1 VTSPTPP
8 PTSTSFPDSPP
19 EPRAEAQPI
28 VILNPASNHGRAAK
42 LRPLVETKLL
52 GGRGELIVTQ
62 RPGDAERLAEEA
74 TRAGRP
80 VVVVGGDGAIH
91 EAGNGM
97 LRAGAQTPLGVVPAG
112 SGNDYAFRVARMPAD
127 IAQALELALTVRPIR
142 VDAAKVNDAYVI
154 NAVGV
159 GIDANCAATAERLK
173 RFGMTGR
180 ALYMTSAIREVIFN
194 YGACPTLDASFDD
207 AKEPQRKY
215 AVIAMSVGPTYGGGF
230 KINPGADPQDGL
242 LDVCVITKPAQLRAL
257 QLLPAVERGE
267 HVGEPETRI
276 FRAQHAILESATEVF
291 AQIDGEISKARR
303 FEVMSLPNA
312 LWLRRGA

>member
-1 VTSPTPP
+1 MTAPMP
-8 PTSTSFPDSPP
+8 PTTPSPFP
-19 EPRAEAQPI
+19 EFAQPPLTQAQPL
-28 VILNPASNHGRAAK
+28 VILNPASNHGRAAR
-42 LRPLVETKLL
+42 LRPLVERTLL
-52 GGRGELIVTQ
+52 GGRGELVLTQ

-97 LRAGAQTPLGVVPAG
+97 LRAGARTPLGVAPAG

-127 IAQALELALTVRPIR
+127 IAGALELALTARPAR
-142 VDAAKVNDAYVI
+142 MDAAKVNDGYVI

-173 RFGMTGR
+173 RVGLTGR

-194 YGACPTLDASFDD
+194 YGACPTLDASFDGN
-207 AKEPQRKY
+207 KEARRDY

-242 LDVCVITKPAQLRAL
+242 LDVCVITKPGQLRAL

-267 HVGEPETRI
+267 HVSAPETRM
-276 FRAQHAILESATEVF
+276 FRARHVIVESNTEVF
-291 AQIDGEISKARR
+291 AQIDGEILKARR
-303 FEVMSLPNA
+303 FEVTSLPSA
-312 LWLRRGA
+312 LWLRRGG

>member
-1 VTSPTPP
+1 MTAPTPP
-8 PTSTSFPDSPP
+8 MPTSLPDSPP
-19 EPRAEAQPI
+19 APRVEAQPL

-42 LRPLVETKLL
+42 LRPLVEGKLL
-52 GGRGELIVTQ
+52 GGRGELVVTQ
-62 RPGDAERLAEEA
+62 QPGDAVRLAEEA

-97 LRAGAQTPLGVVPAG
+97 LRAGAQMPLGVVPAG

-127 IAQALELALTVRPIR
+127 IAQALELALTASPVRM
-142 VDAAKVNDAYVI
+142 DAAKVNDDYVI

-159 GIDANCAATAERLK
+159 GIDANCSATAERLK
-173 RFGMTGR
+173 RFGLTGR

-207 AKEPQRKY
+207 SKEVRRTY
-215 AVIAMSVGPTYGGGF
+215 AVIAMSIGPTYGGGF
-230 KINPGADPQDGL
+230 KINPSADPQDGL

-257 QLLPAVERGE
+257 RLLPAVERGE
-267 HVGEPETRI
+267 HVSEPETRM
-276 FRAQHAILESATEVF
+276 FRARHVVLESGTEVF

-303 FEVMSLPNA
+303 FEVTSLPGA
-312 LWLRRGA
+312 LWLRRGI